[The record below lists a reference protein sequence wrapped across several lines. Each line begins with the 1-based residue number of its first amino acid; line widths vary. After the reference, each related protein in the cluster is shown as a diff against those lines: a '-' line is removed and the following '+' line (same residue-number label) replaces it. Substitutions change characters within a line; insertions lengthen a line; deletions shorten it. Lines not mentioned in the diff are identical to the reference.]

1 MQGLFLEWASRRS
14 INSTHVNPALGELCR
29 RRAEYFHFA
38 EENSA
43 FFVVAASC
51 AEKTAERQQQQQRV
65 ETDNDDDREVPPPPT
80 SSANHDDDD
89 GRSRDPATMT
99 SSEPERGD
107 SAAECQQAETP
118 PSVDSDNDNV
128 VVQTVTGVEGQTYT
142 QAAATSAD
150 GTSSPGADRKQ
161 NSDEPEASSAGSS
174 GTPWFSL

>member
-1 MQGLFLEWASRRS
+1 
-14 INSTHVNPALGELCR
+14 
-29 RRAEYFHFA
+29 
-38 EENSA
+38 
-43 FFVVAASC
+43 
-51 AEKTAERQQQQQRV
+51 
-65 ETDNDDDREVPPPPT
+65 
-80 SSANHDDDD
+80 
-89 GRSRDPATMT
+89 MT

-128 VVQTVTGVEGQTYT
+128 VVQTAVTGVEGQTYT

-161 NSDEPEASSAGSS
+161 NSDEPEASSAGAS

>member
-1 MQGLFLEWASRRS
+1 MDTFTSYCILVLFHLSLADDSSCSCALISTTRRS
-14 INSTHVNPALGELCR
+14 RNQ
-29 RRAEYFHFA
+29 RRA
-38 EENSA
+38 
-43 FFVVAASC
+43 
-51 AEKTAERQQQQQRV
+51 
-65 ETDNDDDREVPPPPT
+65 
-80 SSANHDDDD
+80 
-89 GRSRDPATMT
+89 SRDPATMT

>member
-1 MQGLFLEWASRRS
+1 MRNIFILLRR
-14 INSTHVNPALGELCR
+14 IR
-29 RRAEYFHFA
+29 R
-38 EENSA
+38 

-51 AEKTAERQQQQQRV
+51 AEKTAERRQQQQQRV
-65 ETDNDDDREVPPPPT
+65 ETDNDDDQEVPPPST

-107 SAAECQQAETP
+107 SAAECQQTETP

-128 VVQTVTGVEGQTYT
+128 VTGDEGQTYT

-161 NSDEPEASSAGSS
+161 NSDEPEASSAGAS

>member
-1 MQGLFLEWASRRS
+1 VQGLFLEWASRRS
-14 INSTHVNPALGELCR
+14 INSTHVNPALGELC

-51 AEKTAERQQQQQRV
+51 AEKTAERQQQQQQRV

-80 SSANHDDDD
+80 SSANHDDDDD

-107 SAAECQQAETP
+107 SAAECQQAETL

-128 VVQTVTGVEGQTYT
+128 VVQTVTGDT

-161 NSDEPEASSAGSS
+161 NSDEPEASSAGAS

>member
-1 MQGLFLEWASRRS
+1 LNGRHAAASTAPTLIRHWASYVVVRNIFILLRR
-14 INSTHVNPALGELCR
+14 IR
-29 RRAEYFHFA
+29 R
-38 EENSA
+38 

-89 GRSRDPATMT
+89 DGRSRDPATMT

-128 VVQTVTGVEGQTYT
+128 VAGDEGQTYT

-161 NSDEPEASSAGSS
+161 NSDEPEASSAGAS

>member
-1 MQGLFLEWASRRS
+1 MQGLFVEWASCRS
-14 INSTHVNPALGELCR
+14 INSTHVNPALGELC

-89 GRSRDPATMT
+89 DGRSRDPATMT

-128 VVQTVTGVEGQTYT
+128 VAGDEGQTYT

-161 NSDEPEASSAGSS
+161 NSDEPEASSAGAS